1 MACYNCGY
9 EVSVVSKDDIGWLC
23 EWCSDNDLRSPVI
36 KRLKKRIEEFESYKD
51 GKGIVIK
58 LDADKNYEVVDISEH
73 ILLELQKCMV
83 ENNEMEV

>member
-1 MACYNCGY
+1 MTCYNCGY

-23 EWCSDNDLRSPVI
+23 EWCSDNDLTSPVI
-36 KRLKKRIEEFESYKD
+36 KRLKKRIEEFKTYQY
-51 GKGIVIK
+51 GKGICIK

-83 ENNEMEV
+83 EKK